1 MSFNQLILRALPIV
15 LLTGFSARAD
25 IAKKDLR
32 SAPVP
37 SEQFIFF
44 CATQGDGKG
53 VVGFVSGNQASGFL
67 LEDWFFGGQRTPSG
81 REREAQQSSIEQCV
95 QTTFSDRSQTFVA
108 EIDNSVFLQAKDA
121 LLVLRTKGTKDT
133 LDFEIAVGQII
144 GIRLP
149 TTVEKQYTYIKD
161 VSALNASPYQGGGQ
175 WIWQPPAIKM
185 SPESPASPT
194 QAPASSDQVAAQPDQ
209 MPIWVSTGLKS
220 VESIDARALKDFYQ
234 ALADA
239 EDNSNV
245 SYVIELAISNKQITD
260 VYVHPIEMMRD
271 VTTVRGSA
279 ACIFTNPDTKGI
291 DFVELMNTLLSLAS
305 VHHDEIGK
313 AWGFPTN
320 HPLLGAPENWQAA
333 VTSPP
338 ACYLSANEAPAA
350 VALAPPS
357 PGMRYLATLVRGFA
371 RFPGDPAAF
380 NDQAPLK
387 LTSYQGSPELTARAR
402 AFNNY
407 TAAVSQ
413 TTSAAKVRAGTF
425 ARLNAAQIAKRRA
438 YSAHVSDTDDLAFN
452 FRSYFRIREI
462 GWHDYQANKYKGLQ
476 DDQLERY
483 SQGQKVI
490 YQQFASYSA
499 AHKSTIDVGPPL
511 TAQANAYADFMKT
524 SILLKK
530 SVADTYDPNLT
541 PLGRVCYLL
550 PTYCSASIARA
561 FSDHVPPL
569 AWTFENQTQ
578 TKVTNVLHVG
588 QFSTVD
594 PVSLAQVFGAVPA
607 DSNCFTSPAA
617 TNPLQFGTQTFELN
631 ISNPRTT
638 PAKFTVIYAGSFVR
652 AYWKDGPDLGQDTTL
667 ATAESKTL
675 VIEFIPTRR
684 YEDFN
689 GIFLLEDGK
698 IVSELL
704 VDYSIIEDSNLKV
717 MEFTTGSLN
726 SGSND
731 QKAHYTIVNGKAP
744 RFYAVSKSCL
754 WVTGNRNCAS
764 FADCIWRSTAA
775 DNVTAEIALQGHDEK
790 DSGLP
795 YGIGQSAGHVRIAY
809 EVRNPP
815 PSLE

>member
-1 MSFNQLILRALPIV
+1 MSFNRLILWALPIA

-32 SAPVP
+32 SAPIP

-44 CATQGDGKG
+44 CADQGDGKG

-81 REREAQQSSIEQCV
+81 REREDQHSYIEQCV
-95 QTTFSDRSQTFVA
+95 QATFSDKSQTFVA

-121 LLVLRTKGTKDT
+121 LLVLRTKGTKNT

-144 GIRLP
+144 GLRLP
-149 TTVEKQYTYIKD
+149 TAVEKQFAYIKD
-161 VSALNASPYQGGGQ
+161 ISALNASPYQGGGQ

-185 SPESPASPT
+185 RPESPASPPQT
-194 QAPASSDQVAAQPDQ
+194 PVSSDQAAAPPDQ
-209 MPIWVSTGLKS
+209 IPIWVSTGLKS
-220 VESIDARALKDFYQ
+220 VESIDARALKEFYQ

-245 SYVIELAISNKQITD
+245 SYVIELTISNKQITN
-260 VYVHPIEMMRD
+260 VYVHPIEMRRD
-271 VTTVRGSA
+271 VTTMRGSA
-279 ACIFTNPDTKGI
+279 ACIFTNPDTRGI

-313 AWGFPTN
+313 SWGFPAN

-350 VALAPPS
+350 VALAPTS
-357 PGMRYLATLVRGFA
+357 PGMRYLATLVRGVA
-371 RFPGDPAAF
+371 RFPGDSAVF

-387 LTSYQGSPELTARAR
+387 LPGSPRSPELTSSAR

-413 TTSAAKVRAGTF
+413 TTSSAKIIAERF
-425 ARLNAAQIAKRRA
+425 ARLSAAQIAKRRT
-438 YSAHVSDTDDLAFN
+438 YSAHVSDNDDLAFN

-462 GWHDYQANKYKGLQ
+462 GWHDFQANKYKGLQ

-483 SQGQKVI
+483 SEGQKAI
-490 YQQFASYSA
+490 YQQFAHYSEM
-499 AHKSTIDVGPPL
+499 HKSTIDVGPPL

-541 PLGRVCYLL
+541 PLGRVCKLL
-550 PTYCSASIARA
+550 PTYCSTSGARA
-561 FSDHVPPL
+561 FSDTARPL
-569 AWTFENQTQ
+569 VWTFGDQTQ
-578 TKVTNVLHVG
+578 TKVTNIFHVG
-588 QFSTVD
+588 QFSTAD
-594 PVSLAQVFGAVPA
+594 PVTLPQMFGADPA
-607 DSNCFTSPAA
+607 PANCFTSPAA

-631 ISNPRTT
+631 ISNPRTV
-638 PAKFTVIYAGSFVR
+638 PAKIALIYAGSFVR
-652 AYWKDGPDLGQDTTL
+652 AYWKDGPDLGQDMTL
-667 ATAESKTL
+667 APAESKTL
-675 VIEFIPTRR
+675 VIEFVPMDR

-689 GIFLLEDGK
+689 GIFLLDGGQ
-698 IVSELL
+698 IVSQLL
-704 VDYSIIEDSNLKV
+704 IDYSIIEDSNLKV
-717 MEFTTGSLN
+717 MEFTTGLLN
-726 SGSND
+726 SGPND
-731 QKAHYTIVNGKAP
+731 QKIYYDIVNGKAP
-744 RFYAVSKSCL
+744 RFYTVSKGCL

-764 FADCIWRSTAA
+764 FADCIWKSTAA
-775 DNVTAEIALQGHDEK
+775 DNVTAVMGPQGHDEK
-790 DSGLP
+790 NSGLP

>member
-1 MSFNQLILRALPIV
+1 MSFNRLILWALPIV
-15 LLTGFSARAD
+15 LLTGFSVRAE

-44 CATQGDGKG
+44 CADQGDERG

-67 LEDWFFGGQRTPSG
+67 LEDWFLGGQRTPSG
-81 REREAQQSSIEQCV
+81 REREAQQSYIEQCV
-95 QTTFSDRSQTFVA
+95 QATFSDRSQTFVA

-144 GIRLP
+144 GLRLP
-149 TTVEKQYTYIKD
+149 TTLEKQFAYIKD
-161 VSALNASPYQGGGQ
+161 ISALNASPYEGGGQ

-185 SPESPASPT
+185 RPESPASLL
-194 QAPASSDQVAAQPDQ
+194 QAPASSDQAAAPPEEI
-209 MPIWVSTGLKS
+209 PIWVSTGLKS

-245 SYVIELAISNKQITD
+245 SYVIELAISNKQITN
-260 VYVHPIEMMRD
+260 VYVHPTEMMRD
-271 VTTVRGSA
+271 VTTLRGSA

-291 DFVELMNTLLSLAS
+291 DFAELMNTLLSLAS

-313 AWGFPTN
+313 AWGFPAN

-350 VALAPPS
+350 VALAPLS
-357 PGMRYLATLVRGFA
+357 PGMRYLATLVRGIA
-371 RFPGDPAAF
+371 RFPGDLAAF

-387 LTSYQGSPELTARAR
+387 LTSYQRLPELTSKAR

-425 ARLNAAQIAKRRA
+425 ARLSATQIAKRRA
-438 YSAHVSDTDDLAFN
+438 YSAHVGDDDDLAFN

-462 GWHDYQANKYKGLQ
+462 GWHDFQANKYKGLQ

-483 SQGQKVI
+483 SEGQKAI
-490 YQQFASYSA
+490 YQQFAHYSEM
-499 AHKSTIDVGPPL
+499 HKSTIDVGPPL

-541 PLGRVCYLL
+541 PLGRVCKLL
-550 PTYCSASIARA
+550 PTYCSTSVARA
-561 FSDHVPPL
+561 FSDTARPL
-569 AWTFENQTQ
+569 VWTFGDQTQ
-578 TKVTNVLHVG
+578 TKVTNIFHVG
-588 QFSTVD
+588 QFSTTV
-594 PVSLAQVFGAVPA
+594 PVSLPQIFGANPA
-607 DSNCFTSPAA
+607 NANCFTSPAA

-631 ISNPRTT
+631 ISNPRTV
-638 PAKFTVIYAGSFVR
+638 PAKIALIYAGSFVR
-652 AYWKDGPDLGQDTTL
+652 AYWKDDPDLGQDTTL
-667 ATAESKTL
+667 APAESKTL
-675 VIEFIPTRR
+675 VIEFVPMDR

-689 GIFLLEDGK
+689 GIFLLEGGQ
-698 IVSELL
+698 IVSHLL
-704 VDYSIIEDSNLKV
+704 IDYSIIEDSNLKV
-717 MEFTTGSLN
+717 MEFTTGLLN
-726 SGSND
+726 SGTND
-731 QKAHYTIVNGKAP
+731 QKIYYDIVNGKAP
-744 RFYAVSKSCL
+744 RFYAVAKGCL
-754 WVTGNRNCAS
+754 WLTGNRSCAA
-764 FADCIWRSTAA
+764 FADCIWKSTAA
-775 DNVTAEIALQGHDEK
+775 DNVTAVMGPQGHDDK

-795 YGIGQSAGHVRIAY
+795 YGVGQSAGHVRIAY
-809 EVRNPP
+809 EVRNLP